1 MDLLLA
7 IIMYVYIYVKDI
19 HIVYSGI
26 SGGISSGIYSGIYDI
41 SG

>member
-7 IIMYVYIYVKDI
+7 IIMYVYIYIYVKDI

-26 SGGISSGIYSGIYDI
+26 SVDI
-41 SG
+41 EWDI